1 VVEVLL
7 FEVQVKILI
16 AGSMLLFSCLS
27 VALARHSA
35 HLSTK
40 FDQIVTYLS
49 SPSPVS
55 IGDISRGDRATTL
68 VLISSGPAS
77 VA

>member
-7 FEVQVKILI
+7 FKVQVKILI
-16 AGSMLLFSCLS
+16 GSSMLLFSCLP
-27 VALARHSA
+27 VALARHTA

-40 FDQIVTYLS
+40 FDLIVTPLS

-55 IGDISRGDRATTL
+55 IGDISRGDRAATL
-68 VLISSGPAS
+68 VLIS
-77 VA
+77 